1 MGLNLFPVFLS
12 GKKNMKTKTYKK
24 VFAKYLKVGIRTIR
38 KSYKFVVHKNQ
49 YSRLAKKYAGMEA
62 KKALRLFYT
71 EASFHISVRP
81 RVKLF
86 SKLVL
91 ILILTFVVSSE
102 ALTYLKP
109 KEAEI
114 KLNGKSVLVAQEADN
129 GDEAVIFVEQE
140 IGYKMSP
147 FDFKFPV
154 SDGQLSQ
161 GYSRYHRAY
170 DIAVPMGA
178 AIAPL
183 GDGRVEFAGKV
194 VDGKGTVVVIDHG
207 DGLKSLYAHM
217 GKIYVGVG
225 NEVTSDDVIG
235 TVGMTGRTTGPHVHL
250 EIYDSGIA
258 VNPGSVL
265 PN

>member
-1 MGLNLFPVFLS
+1 MFE
-12 GKKNMKTKTYKK
+12 
-24 VFAKYLKVGIRTIR
+24 KYSKISIRTIR
-38 KSYKFVVHKNQ
+38 KSYRFVVHKNQ
-49 YSRLAKKYAGMEA
+49 YSRLVKKYAGMEA
-62 KKALRLFYT
+62 KKVLRILYKET
-71 EASFHISVRP
+71 SFHISVRP

-109 KEAEI
+109 KQAEI
-114 KLNGKSVLVAQEADN
+114 KINGKSVLVAQESNERD
-129 GDEAVIFVEQE
+129 DTIIFIEQE
-140 IGYKMSP
+140 ISYKRSP

-154 SDGQLSQ
+154 SGGRLSQ
-161 GYSRYHRAY
+161 GYSRYHKAY
-170 DIAVPMGA
+170 DIAVPIGT

-183 GDGRVEFAGKV
+183 GDGYVEFAGKV

-217 GKIYVGVG
+217 GKIYVGIG
-225 NEVTSDDVIG
+225 NKVNSNDVIG

-250 EIYDSGIA
+250 EIYDSEIA